1 MLNIQYLDEWIT
13 KSGKKKDYLAEKLG
27 ITRQC
32 FYRKCKGESDFSAK
46 EIKILCYELGIT
58 RLADKEAIF
67 FAN

>member
-1 MLNIQYLDEWIT
+1 MLNVPYLEEWIA

-32 FYRKCKGESDFSAK
+32 FYKKCKGESDLSAR
-46 EIKILCYELGIT
+46 EIKILCEELGISK
-58 RLADKEAIF
+58 LSDKEAIF